1 MKKIKLLVVALVA
14 MLGFTACNKDCD
26 HNFIEYDYSKDLTGT
41 WTYIEENGQAEA
53 MVINPDGSF
62 AVTGVMQGGILYE
75 SKGTIKVENNKVFLA
90 FEGDQDATEGRLE
103 LVAGKSLSI
112 VLSDEYDLRLT
123 YDYCKEDLSE
133 EIVGMWVCNDGLT
146 DGITIMSYSA
156 DGKSILTT
164 ANALGTNNPLV
175 NRESAYVV
183 VGDLVF
189 MSLPAADD
197 VESQPK
203 YTAARMIYTP
213 NGTSAGD
220 IMTHKKYIP
229 SGNGLKES
237 VMSFLRI
244 KQHLELPGTK
254 YDYMKT
260 FVTNVKGEDKDI
272 PFLNTS
278 FNFAKMDGSIIDKFL
293 KSILFTVEF
302 PEADKIKY
310 SYLLEGNNVV
320 MEAPIQVD
328 GNKMTIKMSAN
339 NPAYQD
345 VDLYAFQDQD
355 NTQMHWY
362 MPTTSFEKFF
372 ANTSLALMLGYGQV
386 DKNDTEA
393 IAGVF
398 KTIADAVESIN
409 LSIVMTKATKAL

>member
-1 MKKIKLLVVALVA
+1 MAMFGFIACDKHECNDYDHSNDLV
-14 MLGFTACNKDCD
+14 
-26 HNFIEYDYSKDLTGT
+26 GT
-41 WTYIEENGQAEA
+41 WTCLQEGFAEALVIKADGSALSTGYDGEEFWENVAGSFVVENG
-53 MVINPDGSF
+53 MVTMTFEDGDNF
-62 AVTGVMQGGILYE
+62 HGHFDIIPGM
-75 SKGTIKVENNKVFLA
+75 A
-90 FEGDQDATEGRLE
+90 FSIYTDEGNRFTFN
-103 LVAGKSLSI
+103 
-112 VLSDEYDLRLT
+112 
-123 YDYCKEDLSE
+123 YCKEDLSE
-133 EIVGMWVCNDGLT
+133 EVVGMWVCVDGPSDKEADMVIQVFDEEGTVNKTGWSVASNEFIVKEALT
-146 DGITIMSYSA
+146 Y
-156 DGKSILTT
+156 K
-164 ANALGTNNPLV
+164 
-175 NRESAYVV
+175 V
-183 VGDLVF
+183 VGDLLFHQRPSDMVTEGVVANF
-189 MSLPAADD
+189 VSKLTYMPNANQLGDMLINTTYKVVKGETVELSMS
-197 VESQPK
+197 
-203 YTAARMIYTP
+203 M
-213 NGTSAGD
+213 
-220 IMTHKKYIP
+220 
-229 SGNGLKES
+229 
-237 VMSFLRI
+237 LRI
-244 KQHLELPGTK
+244 KQHLELPGMK